1 MATNTKSDLASALV
15 HDLGLPK
22 ILAKKLVDAFF
33 EELREAIIRG
43 DTVEIRGFGAW
54 KVKDT
59 NSRPNA
65 RNPKTGE
72 TINIPARRKVS
83 FKPGKILKEAL
94 FQPIEDQIIKGE
106 PLGLASFAERAKI
119 TRLERTLQVRKVV
132 SGGQTGADR
141 AALDVAIELG
151 MPCGGWCPKG
161 RKAEDGPIPN
171 KYPLQET
178 PSGDYVQRTEWN
190 VRNSSGTLVV
200 TRGKPTG
207 GTAFT
212 IEAAKRYKK
221 GLLAVDFEEYKSLE
235 DMANEVRSWLIEQ
248 NIQILNVAGPR
259 KSKDP
264 QIYIIVRSVLL
275 SVLKHSFS
283 EKSSD

>member
-1 MATNTKSDLASALV
+1 M
-15 HDLGLPK
+15 P
-22 ILAKKLVDAFF
+22 F

-54 KVKDT
+54 KVKET
-59 NSRPNA
+59 KPRPNA

-72 TINIPARRKVS
+72 TIYIPARRKVS

-94 FQPIEDQIIKGE
+94 FQPLEDQIVKEE
-106 PLGLASFAERAKI
+106 PLGLASLAERTKV
-119 TRLERTLQVRKVV
+119 TRLERTLRVRKIV

-141 AALDVAIELG
+141 AALDVALELG
-151 MPCGGWCPKG
+151 IPCGGWCPKG

-212 IEAAKRYKK
+212 IEAAKNYNK
-221 GLLAVDFEEYKSLE
+221 GILVVDFDEYKSL
-235 DMANEVRSWLIEQ
+235 DDVANEVRSWLLEQ

-259 KSKDP
+259 QSKNPEIYQMVRAILKEALKESIP
-264 QIYIIVRSVLL
+264 QQP
-275 SVLKHSFS
+275 S
-283 EKSSD
+283 E